1 MPTTRR
7 RKIARR
13 SVAVRRVKP
22 RKSRNAKRK
31 TYRRKSRNIVMKG
44 GVHQN
49 LKVYII
55 QKKLGKP
62 KCFIIKKARMGFRDD
77 IYLFFDKFLGQAEI
91 KEFVCAA
98 MGAESTAHIE
108 PALDIKK
115 SREGEAFNN
124 LFIRLRGFKS
134 YSIESGLL
142 SSNQTISEGS
152 FTTHTISGT
161 DTKIEKWEEVIKK
174 LEEKSKTKQD
184 YTFDEFVDKYNYYMK
199 SGEITLEDLNKLF
212 DYIIKKTMSD
222 IKEDC
227 KGKPILDDIRKLNIM
242 IKTQSSIE
250 NGMNYSSQLFAL
262 GKSSEKNKEQDK
274 QNTISSARA
283 RFPTWDAE
291 KAKELIQQ
299 IKSNQSF
306 NLCRNAIEDEMYMA
320 RSYLDSTQTFKSIE
334 EIANHSYEKS
344 Y

>member
-22 RKSRNAKRK
+22 NAKRK

-44 GVHQN
+44 GVHES
-49 LKVYII
+49 LKVYVI

-62 KCFIIKKARMGFRDD
+62 KCFIIKKARRGFRDD
-77 IYLFFDKFLGQAEI
+77 LYLIFDADLDQAEI
-91 KEFVCAA
+91 NEFACAA
-98 MGAESTAHIE
+98 MGLESTVHIE
-108 PALDIKK
+108 PALAIEKY
-115 SREGEAFNN
+115 REGEAFNN

-134 YSIESGLL
+134 YSMESGLL
-142 SSNQTISEGS
+142 SNSKTISEGS
-152 FTTHTISGT
+152 FTKHTISGT
-161 DTKIEKWEEVIKK
+161 DTKMEKWEDVIKK
-174 LEEKSKTKQD
+174 LEEKSNSKEG
-184 YTFDEFVDKYNYYMK
+184 YTFTPFDKKYVMDED
-199 SGEITLEDLNKLF
+199 EITKRDLESLF
-212 DYIIKKTMSD
+212 DDIIEKTMSE

-242 IKTQSSIE
+242 INTQSSIK
-250 NGMNYSSQLFAL
+250 NGIDNLSKDFAF

-283 RFPTWDAE
+283 RFPRWDAE

-306 NLCRNAIEDEMYMA
+306 NLCRNAISEDEMYMA

-334 EIANHSYEKS
+334 EIANDSYQKS